1 MAAAEISIAT
11 GEPEPPEADF
21 AFYIDFKRSAGP
33 ASRVF
38 EATQQ
43 FIKACERF
51 DRALAAS
58 IDANIETVMVLEDI
72 EADSLKTWLRSVL
85 ETTDDQALKD
95 LDWKRIVGHYLV
107 RSKYLVLKWID
118 RDRKPEDIVALSED
132 IQQLAE
138 ETGVRHLADYPQVN
152 PASLIEAIKDFD
164 EVKNH
169 LAEGDEAAMIVPEG
183 EPAEFDI
190 TFRVDIQEIQQLAV
204 REVQEH
210 NVPSMVLVVRKPDYL
225 GSSMWDFRHGSRP
238 LSARIEDEA
247 WLRGFQ
253 ARRIEV
259 RPGDALRCRAR
270 IEMAYGH
277 DNELIRESYFIE
289 QVHEVLENRYG
300 RQTAIDLTPD
310 PDNG

>member
-1 MAAAEISIAT
+1 M
-11 GEPEPPEADF
+11 D
-21 AFYIDFKRSAGP
+21 
-33 ASRVF
+33 
-38 EATQQ
+38 
-43 FIKACERF
+43 
-51 DRALAAS
+51 
-58 IDANIETVMVLEDI
+58 
-72 EADSLKTWLRSVL
+72 
-85 ETTDDQALKD
+85 
-95 LDWKRIVGHYLV
+95 
-107 RSKYLVLKWID
+107 
-118 RDRKPEDIVALSED
+118 
-132 IQQLAE
+132 
-138 ETGVRHLADYPQVN
+138 VRHLADYPQVN

-164 EVKNH
+164 EVKDH

-238 LSARIEDEA
+238 LSARIEDEP

-277 DNELIRESYFIE
+277 DNELMWERHFIE

-300 RQTAIDLTPD
+300 RQTSIDLNPG
-310 PDNG
+310 PGNG

>member
-1 MAAAEISIAT
+1 MAAGEISIAT

-21 AFYIDFKRSAGP
+21 AFYIDFKRGTGS

-58 IDANIETVMVLEDI
+58 IDTNIKTVMVLEDI
-72 EADSLKTWLRSVL
+72 ESGSLKTWLRSVL

-95 LDWKRIVGHYLV
+95 LDWKQIVGQYLV
-107 RSKYLVLKWID
+107 KAKYLVLKWID
-118 RDRKPEDIVALSED
+118 KDRKPEDIVTLSED
-132 IQQLAE
+132 IQKLAE
-138 ETGVRHLADYPQVN
+138 ETGVRHLVDYPQVN
-152 PASLIEAIKDFD
+152 PASLIDAITDFD
-164 EVKNH
+164 EVKDH
-169 LAEGDEAAMIVPEG
+169 LVEGDEAAMIVPEG

-190 TFRVDIQEIQQLAV
+190 TFRVDIEEIQQLAV
-204 REVQEH
+204 REVQKH
-210 NVPSMVLVVRKPDYL
+210 SVPSMVLVVRKPDYL
-225 GSSMWDFRHGSRP
+225 GSSMWDFRHGRRP

-247 WLRGFQ
+247 WLQGFQ

-259 RPGDALRCRAR
+259 RPGDALRCKAR

-277 DNELIRESYFIE
+277 DNELIAERHFIE
-289 QVHEVLENRYG
+289 EVHEVLENRYSQ
-300 RQTAIDLTPD
+300 QTLIDLNPD
-310 PDNG
+310 SGNG